1 MTSQP
6 NIGTLVTDGDAE
18 VRDPHER
25 VKGAAFE
32 RHSMSRRVWLT
43 RRLPIYLLLIVGA
56 AIMLFP
62 FYWMV
67 ITSLKTLQEANLS
80 PPTLYPHAWQFSNYP
95 AAFNRPPSGFGRY
108 FLNSTLI
115 AGVGTLLQVLVSILA
130 AFAFARLDFRGRN
143 ALFVLVLGTMM
154 VPFEAKVV
162 PNFVLIR
169 HLPFLGG
176 NDWTGFGGSGLYDT
190 YSGMILPGIASAFG
204 IFLLRQ
210 AFMQIPRDFWDAA
223 RVDGAGEWAFI
234 WRILVPITMP
244 AIFTVALFGFLS
256 RWNDL
261 LWPLVV
267 TQTEAIR
274 PVQVGL
280 IMFSGDEGSFFHL
293 MMAASTMVAAPIIVL
308 FFFVQKRFIEGIA
321 AFGVK

>member
-1 MTSQP
+1 MASPPEAPTR
-6 NIGTLVTDGDAE
+6 LADGP
-18 VRDPHER
+18 RDPHQRAE
-25 VKGAAFE
+25 GAGFE
-32 RHSMSRRVWLT
+32 KNRMPFKVWLV
-43 RRLPIYLLLIVGA
+43 RRAPIYLLLAVGA

-67 ITSLKTLQEANLS
+67 ITSLKTYAEANLS
-80 PPTLYPHAWQFSNYP
+80 PPTLYPHAWQFSNY
-95 AAFNRPPSGFGRY
+95 AQAFNRPPSGFGRY
-108 FLNSTLI
+108 FLNSTYI

-130 AFAFARLDFRGRN
+130 AFAFARLQFPFRN
-143 ALFVLVLGTMM
+143 VLFVLVLGTMM

-176 NDWTGFGGSGLYDT
+176 NDWMGFGGSGLYDT
-190 YSGMILPGIASAFG
+190 YSGIILPGIASAFG

-210 AFMQIPRDFWDAA
+210 AFMQIPRDLWDAA
-223 RVDGAGEWAFI
+223 RVDGAGEWSFI
-234 WRILVPITMP
+234 WRILVPITVP
-244 AIFTVALFGFLS
+244 TIFTVALFGFLS

-280 IMFSGDEGSFFHL
+280 IMFSGDEGSLFHL

>member
-1 MTSQP
+1 MDP
-6 NIGTLVTDGDAE
+6 KVWW
-18 VRDPHER
+18 VRRAP
-25 VKGAAFE
+25 
-32 RHSMSRRVWLT
+32 M
-43 RRLPIYLLLIVGA
+43 YLLLILGA
-56 AIMLFP
+56 AVMLFP

-67 ITSLKTLQEANLS
+67 ITSLKTFAEANLS
-80 PPTLYPHAWQFSNYP
+80 PPTLYPHAWQFANY
-95 AAFNRPPSGFGRY
+95 AEAFNRPPSGFGRY
-108 FLNSTLI
+108 FLNSTI
-115 AGVGTLLQVLVSILA
+115 ISVVGTALQVLVSILA
-130 AFAFARLDFRGRN
+130 AFAFARLRFPFKN
-143 ALFVLVLGTMM
+143 ALFLLVLGTMM

-176 NDWTGFGGSGLYDT
+176 NDWTGFGGSGLYDS
-190 YSGMILPGIASAFG
+190 YAGMILPGIASAFG

-210 AFMQIPRDFWDAA
+210 AFMQIPSDFWDAA

-234 WRILVPITMP
+234 WRILVPITLP
-244 AIFTVALFGFLS
+244 TIFTVALFGFLA

-261 LWPLVV
+261 LWPLIV
-267 TQTEAIR
+267 TQTESIR

-280 IMFSGDEGSFFHL
+280 IMFSGDEGSRFHL
-293 MMAASTMVAAPIIVL
+293 MMAASTMVAAPIIIL